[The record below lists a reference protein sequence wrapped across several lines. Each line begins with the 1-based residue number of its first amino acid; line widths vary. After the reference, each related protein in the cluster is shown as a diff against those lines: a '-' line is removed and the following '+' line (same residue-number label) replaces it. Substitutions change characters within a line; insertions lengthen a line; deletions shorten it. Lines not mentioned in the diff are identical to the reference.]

1 MPDRAYLSIGEVL
14 ASLKDEFVDITI
26 SKIRFLESQGLIDP
40 ERTPSG
46 YRKFYEPDVERLR
59 WILRQQ
65 KEHYLPLRVIKGKLS
80 EGSLPDEH
88 EPGQPEQGEPGVDP
102 PSLAAVPDPPD
113 DAGEANGSGP
123 VAEPVPLERER
134 EARRPGQAEREAV
147 GPTGT
152 AERAGGGGG
161 PAGQEGAGR
170 GGADGRTRLGLSS
183 PAGTEGGAGE
193 ADEGSSGA
201 DRNRRAAPPFPESLR
216 RSARTSPAAFLTAP
230 EGPRLLHP
238 RAGEAAPAPPPE
250 PKAGGG
256 EVDPRDLGDEEVE
269 LTADELAAAS
279 GLPTTAVAELER
291 YGLVRGQ
298 RGPGGRYYDQEALE
312 VATLAAAFARFGVEA
327 RHLKMWKTAADR
339 EADFY
344 EQVVTPIRSQR
355 SNKARRQAGDTV
367 TELADLGAR
376 LHAALV
382 AGAMQRLR

>member
-1 MPDRAYLSIGEVL
+1 MPERAYLSIGEVL
-14 ASLKDEFVDITI
+14 ALLKDEFADITI

-80 EGSLPDEH
+80 EAPTGDEVT
-88 EPGQPEQGEPGVDP
+88 GGDAGGADADADADDAADDRRVVAP
-102 PSLAAVPDPPD
+102 PALAAVPDPPD
-113 DAGEANGSGP
+113 DPPDVNGSRRLGP
-123 VAEPVPLERER
+123 DPHTHVRAGPAERRLEGRRTREL
-134 EARRPGQAEREAV
+134 EQGEVGRRPV
-147 GPTGT
+147 
-152 AERAGGGGG
+152 
-161 PAGQEGAGR
+161 
-170 GGADGRTRLGLSS
+170 
-183 PAGTEGGAGE
+183 
-193 ADEGSSGA
+193 
-201 DRNRRAAPPFPESLR
+201 PPFPESLR

-230 EGPRLLHP
+230 EAPPPRRSQP
-238 RAGEAAPAPPPE
+238 PPPAPP
-250 PKAGGG
+250 AR
-256 EVDPRDLGDEEVE
+256 RDGDDDFDLDEEIE

-279 GLPTTAVAELER
+279 GLPTSSVAELER
-291 YGLVRGQ
+291 YGLVKGQ
-298 RGPGGRYYDQEALE
+298 PGPGGRYYDAAALD
-312 VATLAAAFARFGVEA
+312 VARLAAAFAAFGVEA

-367 TELADLGAR
+367 TELAELGAR

-382 AGAMQRLR
+382 AGALKRLT